1 MDSLLHAVGAVN
13 PLQLEINGPNG
24 NSTVPFATSQ
34 PFAILGRDE
43 CADLVLSHS
52 SVSRRHAYLQVIAG
66 RVLGVDLDSRS
77 GLGWKEG
84 RQRIGWLGVGEVMRI
99 GPFRVKVSGC
109 AGPNSKKV
117 KGEETGHLPA
127 PLVRSELACRDR
139 GSPILEA
146 QDRSG
151 RRVSWPLLSPLVLVG
166 RSPNCTLQLDDL
178 SVSRFHISLL
188 NTPDGVW
195 VIDLL
200 GRNGVRVNGSLV
212 RAARLEQGDD
222 LRIGAFALGLRS
234 EASAVPRARFYLG
247 GPSRAMPALTHTS
260 PAPLPTQVAGS
271 AKNVSRPQ
279 VGQFQETRLDRCRT
293 EKGTTDTMVVPKIRE
308 APRQAVVDLT
318 QESKRGS
325 KPVEAKR
332 QSQPETGRHEGLSAN
347 GEPQGGMPPPH
358 VETNAKLRGHSQNP
372 SPPPSSSGS
381 PSAAVEVARA
391 DTEFHASL
399 CNQMAMLH
407 QVRRS
412 RWRRFLLRLSGK

>member
-1 MDSLLHAVGAVN
+1 MHAVGAVS

-66 RVLGVDLDSRS
+66 RILGVDLDSRS

-84 RQRIGWLGVGEVMRI
+84 RQRIGWLGVGEIMRV

-109 AGPNSKKV
+109 AGPDTKEA
-117 KGEETGHLPA
+117 KGQETGNLPA
-127 PLVRSELACRDR
+127 PRVRSELARRDR

-146 QDRSG
+146 RDRSG

-200 GRNGVRVNGSLV
+200 GRNGVRVNGTLV
-212 RAARLEQGDD
+212 RAARLGEGDD
-222 LRIGAFALGLRS
+222 LRIGEFALGLRS
-234 EASAVPRARFYLG
+234 ETSTVPRARFYLG
-247 GPSRAMPALTHTS
+247 GPSRAIPALTHAS
-260 PAPLPTQVAGS
+260 PGPFPTRVVGS
-271 AKNVSRPQ
+271 AKNVSSPQ
-279 VGQFQETRLDRCRT
+279 VSQFQETRLDRCRT
-293 EKGTTDTMVVPKIRE
+293 EKGTTNTMVVATVRV
-308 APRQAVVDLT
+308 APRHAVVDLA
-318 QESKRGS
+318 QESERIS

-332 QSQPETGRHEGLSAN
+332 QSQPETGHQKSLSAN
-347 GEPQGGMPPPH
+347 GEPQGGTPPPNMK
-358 VETNAKLRGHSQNP
+358 TNANLRGHPQNP
-372 SPPPSSSGS
+372 SRPPSSSGS
-381 PSAAVEVARA
+381 PSAAAEVARA
-391 DTEFHASL
+391 DTEFHAHL

-412 RWRRFLLRLSGK
+412 RWRRFLLRLRGK